1 MAKVLSDTPEFV
13 DGFVETC
20 YNKGFTELQAA
31 ELLKTAARL
40 ELVEVKDPDFMEG
53 MAKAAAPGVGY
64 GAKLAKGLGF
74 PWKIPIG
81 PQQALGVG
89 ALAAGAAIPN
99 FYRPAPFET
108 DEGALS
114 GAGKGALAGGALGVG
129 LGALS
134 ILGKKGKGGH
144 SFLRRFFSDAN
155 PSPRHYVDMPT
166 GGKVRG
172 GFDFAPHAPLRAAAK
187 ALSQPEVLTGARRG
201 IIYGGLAGLGM
212 GLKDGIGGGGFS
224 GMNYGSA
231 PYAPGGG
238 AAGGSSSSSSGS
250 GSIYS
255 VPGTLRST
263 YSSGSYQSPSAAGA
277 AGAAGA
283 VSGAGVVGSMRAAQ
297 NRVKEID
304 GRIAAMRKE
313 VDAARTSNDPNSLLR
328 AHDKQREIR
337 RLEKTKDME
346 TRSMNKYVSMAAKEQ
361 AKYQSA
367 AAHDF
372 GLATRRQNDADKNF
386 KRQMSVLN
394 ADGDHWYSGAWT
406 GPIAEKL
413 LNSRERAGMYADDT
427 TRHEDVRNK
436 AQEAMSRSF

>member
-129 LGALS
+129 LGALAV
-134 ILGKKGKGGH
+134 LGKKGKG
-144 SFLRRFFSDAN
+144 LRRFLSDA
-155 PSPRHYVDMPT
+155 MPISRSRDAA
-166 GGKVRG
+166 GLVEPGKYKFKPG
-172 GFDFAPHAPLRAAAK
+172 APFRAAGK
-187 ALSQPEVLTGARRG
+187 ALTEPGVLTGARRG

-263 YSSGSYQSPSAAGA
+263 YSSGSYQSPSA